1 MAFFSIF
8 AKRGQSL
15 ESYPTQS
22 FENFSPGISVAFG
35 CSSPNFRYFRLSGS
49 LSGNSIIYRFSP
61 NFPGKFRTIL
71 FPFRNCE
78 NKEEIVHKFNSFIFA
93 QVIRM
98 LEEDNKRLERP
109 EACPEHTY
117 SLMLQCWDLKPE
129 KRPTFAELHNVFSTN
144 PFYADVKLPIK
155 GWSEKSIKLKL
166 IIW

>member
-1 MAFFSIF
+1 MAKNRE
-8 AKRGQSL
+8 KR
-15 ESYPTQS
+15 
-22 FENFSPGISVAFG
+22 
-35 CSSPNFRYFRLSGS
+35 
-49 LSGNSIIYRFSP
+49 
-61 NFPGKFRTIL
+61 
-71 FPFRNCE
+71 
-78 NKEEIVHKFNSFIFA
+78 EEIKRKLFFNEITFVSA

-155 GWSEKSIKLKL
+155 G
-166 IIW
+166 